1 MPLSAQLPFDF
12 VLHDEFT
19 FDNFIVSAK
28 NQELLTD
35 LKSADPADT
44 FYYIWGVEGSG
55 KSHLL
60 QASCAQHANSAY
72 LPLKVFLDEGEQV
85 LNGLDQLDLL
95 CIDDLHLVL
104 SIPSWEEKL
113 FALFNACQTNAS
125 RLIVSSAS
133 KPLQLNYALPDL
145 QSRFSSGVSYQLYE
159 LDEQEKLSALKSR
172 AALQGIP
179 LKDDVLNFIYLR
191 SERSMSQLFAVL
203 SQLDK
208 LSLAEKR
215 KITIPFVK
223 AMMHW

>member
-19 FDNFIVSAK
+19 FTNFTVSAK

-35 LKSADPADT
+35 LQSIDTADT
-44 FYYIWGVEGSG
+44 FYFIWGVEGSG

-60 QASCAQHANSAY
+60 QASCAQHTNSAY
-72 LPLKVFLDEGEQV
+72 LPLKVFIEEGEQV

-95 CIDDLHLVL
+95 CIDDIHLVL
-104 SIPSWEEKL
+104 AIPSWEEKL
-113 FALFNACQTNAS
+113 FALFNACQTNAA
-125 RLIVSSAS
+125 RLIVSSAIQ
-133 KPLQLNYALPDL
+133 PLELNYALPDL
-145 QSRFSSGVSYQLYE
+145 QSRFSSGVSYQLHE
-159 LDEQEKLSALKSR
+159 LDEQEKLSVLKSR

-191 SERSMSQLFAVL
+191 SERSMSKLFAVL
-203 SQLDK
+203 GQLDK

-223 AMMHW
+223 DMMHW